1 MMKFIAKT
9 ELHHKRMRKPGQRED
24 EYFSIPTTVIAAGE
38 VFDAAEIG
46 LDDES
51 EIQRLLSRGFIRPVT
66 E

>member
-1 MMKFIAKT
+1 MKFVARI
-9 ELHHKRMRKPGQRED
+9 ELHHRRMRKPGQREA
-24 EYFSIPTTVIAAGE
+24 EWQAIPTTIIKRGQQ
-38 VFDAAEIG
+38 FDNIEIG